1 MSTAVAHVHD
11 CVDIAP
17 GGSAFKALDKSLRAV
32 VGERLL
38 PVMYHAA
45 KARTV
50 SGEQVT
56 ETTTN
61 HDGKRQLIR
70 GIGFLGVAL
79 IALNSTIGAGIFALP
94 AEVAARAGVL
104 SPCLFLVCGM
114 LIITVV
120 LTYSELASYF
130 RESGGPVLYTT
141 AAFGPLAGFST
152 GWILFLSR
160 MTAFAANANV
170 MAIYIGAIWPWFGD
184 GIGRSVVIVAVT
196 AVLTYANY
204 RGVKDGVKTVGFFT
218 IFKIAPLLLLILLG
232 LPYVSGTTLFP
243 VDLPTIDDLGGTT
256 LLLIYA
262 FVGFEAAT
270 ITAGETARPRYNLP
284 RALVATIIGTGILY
298 FMIVLVYISVL
309 PAAGDSG
316 STLVDVGRQ
325 LAGPVGALVITA
337 AAVFSIGG
345 NLASI
350 MITVPRLTFA
360 LARERMLPQWFGVV
374 HEKHATPANSIMFL
388 GGVSLVFSLSGSF
401 AWLAA
406 ASSLTRLVVYVLCIG
421 ALPVIRRKADEEA
434 RSRAFRL
441 KGGYAIPLVALFL
454 CLWIALQSSRE
465 SWQLTGGMVA
475 AGLVLYLFARLSPG
489 RLKGA

>member
-1 MSTAVAHVHD
+1 MYYLRRKQDQKSGGAVTKATA
-11 CVDIAP
+11 
-17 GGSAFKALDKSLRAV
+17 KSDDAGNR
-32 VGERLL
+32 
-38 PVMYHAA
+38 
-45 KARTV
+45 
-50 SGEQVT
+50 
-56 ETTTN
+56 
-61 HDGKRQLIR
+61 RQLLR
-70 GIGFLGVAL
+70 GIGFIGVAL

-104 SPCLFLVCGM
+104 SPWLFLVCGL

-141 AAFGPLAGFST
+141 AAFGALAGFST
-152 GWILFLSR
+152 GWVLFLSR

-170 MAIYIGAIWPWFGD
+170 MAIYLAAIWPWFGA
-184 GIGRSVVIVAVT
+184 GFGRTVVIIAVT
-196 AVLTYANY
+196 VVLTYANY
-204 RGVKDGVKTVGFFT
+204 RGVRDGVKTVGFFT
-218 IFKIAPLLLLILLG
+218 IFKIAPLLLLVLLG
-232 LPYVSGTTLFP
+232 LPYVSGDTLFP
-243 VDLPTIDDLGGTT
+243 ADLPTIDDLGGTT

-284 RALVATIIGTGILY
+284 RALVTTIAGTGALY
-298 FMIVLVYISVL
+298 FLIVLVYIAVL

-316 STLVDVGRQ
+316 ATLVDVGRE
-325 LAGPVGALVITA
+325 LAGPVGAMVITT

-360 LARERMLPQWFGVV
+360 LAKERMLPQWFGAV
-374 HEKHATPANSIMFL
+374 HEKHATPANSILFL
-388 GGVSLVFSLSGSF
+388 GAVSLGFALSGSF

-421 ALPVIRRKADEEA
+421 ALPVIRHRADEEA

-441 KGGYAIPLVALFL
+441 KGGYFIPAVALAL
-454 CLWIALQSSRE
+454 CLWIAAQSTQRSWVVFGWLLVAGLALYWLARLQSR
-465 SWQLTGGMVA
+465 
-475 AGLVLYLFARLSPG
+475 RLQST
-489 RLKGA
+489 L

>member
-1 MSTAVAHVHD
+1 MAR
-11 CVDIAP
+11 
-17 GGSAFKALDKSLRAV
+17 KK
-32 VGERLL
+32 GET
-38 PVMYHAA
+38 V
-45 KARTV
+45 ARTTA
-50 SGEQVT
+50 GGG
-56 ETTTN
+56 N
-61 HDGKRQLIR
+61 AGGRHQLLR
-70 GIGFLGVAL
+70 GIGFIGVAL
-79 IALNSTIGAGIFALP
+79 IALNSVIGAGIFALP

-104 SPCLFLVCGM
+104 SPWLFLACGL

-130 RESGGPVLYTT
+130 RESGGPVLYTRS
-141 AAFGPLAGFST
+141 AFGPLAGFST
-152 GWILFLSR
+152 GWVLFLSR
-160 MTAFAANANV
+160 MTAFAANSNV
-170 MAIYIGAIWPWFGD
+170 MAIYLGAIWPWFGE
-184 GIGRSVVIVAVT
+184 GTGRTIVIIAVT

-218 IFKIAPLLLLILLG
+218 VFKIAPLLLLILLG
-232 LPYVSGTTLFP
+232 LPYVSGDTLFP

-284 RALVATIIGTGILY
+284 RALVTTIVGTGVLY
-298 FMIVLVYISVL
+298 FLIVLVYISVL

-316 STLVDVGRQ
+316 ATLVDVGRE
-325 LAGPVGALVITA
+325 LAGPVGALIITI

-360 LARERMLPQWFGVV
+360 LARERMLPQWFGAV
-374 HEKHATPANSIMFL
+374 HEKHATPGNSILFL
-388 GGVSLVFSLSGSF
+388 GVVSLGFALSGSF

-421 ALPVIRRKADEEA
+421 ALPVIRRRADAEA
-434 RSRAFRL
+434 RSKAFRL
-441 KGGYAIPLVALFL
+441 KGGYLIPAIALGL
-454 CLWIALQSSRE
+454 CLWIAAQSTQQ
-465 SWQLTGGMVA
+465 SWEVFGWLLV
-475 AGLVLYLFARLSPG
+475 AGLMLYWLARLQTRRRDRTG
-489 RLKGA
+489 